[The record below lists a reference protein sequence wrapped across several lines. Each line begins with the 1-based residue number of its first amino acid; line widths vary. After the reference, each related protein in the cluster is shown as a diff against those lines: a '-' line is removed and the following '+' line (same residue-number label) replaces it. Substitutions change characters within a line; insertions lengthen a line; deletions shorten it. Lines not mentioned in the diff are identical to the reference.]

1 MGFNLHFPRD
11 LLDPASLL
19 ATPGFVNLPTLR
31 CIWSSGRWERVAGMT
46 KAAEVSIEFG
56 LFLEID
62 GVFASVR

>member
-31 CIWSSGRWERVAGMT
+31 CIWSVDRRRMGGMT
-46 KAAEVSIEFG
+46 KAAEVSIEFD
-56 LFLEID
+56 LFLEVD
-62 GVFASVR
+62 DVFASVR